1 MFTIKL
7 VRFDS
12 YSYGTFGRLYVPVGD
27 SFVTFQTLEPSKPI
41 INPGTYTLTYTYS
54 VKFGRKLPLINNVVG
69 HSGVRIHSGNTVSD
83 TIGCILIGSD
93 REKNHLISSRI
104 ALKKFLSL
112 VTFPC
117 NLEVF
122 STHEGG
128 LPPEN

>member
-128 LPPEN
+128 NYD

>member
-1 MFTIKL
+1 MMTIKL

-27 SFVTFQTLEPSKPI
+27 SFVTFQPLEPSHPI
-41 INPGTYTLTYTYS
+41 INPGTYPLSYTYS
-54 VKFGRKLPLINNVVG
+54 PKFGRSLPLINNVVG
-69 HSGVRIHSGNTVSD
+69 HSGVRIHSDNTVAD

-104 ALKKFLSL
+104 ALSKFLSL

-117 NLEVF
+117 ELVV
-122 STHEGG
+122 SYSKS
-128 LPPEN
+128 